1 METRYHICPRSE
13 QYSILIDLLGRK
25 NRLSEAMEFVE
36 RTPVLSKHVG
46 IWGALLGACRIHQ
59 DVGLATKAAET
70 LFTIE
75 PGNPGRYVMLANVYL
90 TP

>member
-13 QYSILIDLLGRK
+13 QYSILIDLL
-25 NRLSEAMEFVE
+25 FVE